1 MAGELNRVKLLI
13 ADDDPTS
20 LLLVTAL
27 ARKWNYEAVTV
38 RDGLEAWRSLEA
50 DALPLA
56 ILDRQMPGLDGLE
69 ICRRVRASP
78 KLASTYLILITSEG
92 AREEIVK
99 GLEAG
104 ADDYVTKPF
113 HPEELR
119 ARIAVG
125 VRLVS
130 LQARLA
136 QRVKALEETLAQVRR
151 LEGLIPMCAWCK
163 KVRNDQDYWQEVS
176 SYLTE
181 RSEARFTHAI
191 CKDCFKRQG
200 ESLSNSLERSLTE
213 ET

>member
-13 ADDDPTS
+13 AEDDPTS
-20 LLLVTAL
+20 LLLVSAL

-38 RDGLEAWRSLEA
+38 RDGLEAWQALEA

-56 ILDRQMPGLDGLE
+56 ILGREMPGLDGLE
-69 ICRRVRASP
+69 ICRRVRTSP
-78 KLASTYLILITSEG
+78 KLASTYLILVTSEG

-136 QRVKALEETLAQVRR
+136 QRVKALEEMLAQVKR

-163 KVRNDQDYWQEVS
+163 KIRNDQDYWQDVS

-181 RSEARFTHAI
+181 RSEARFTLAI

-213 ET
+213 EG

>member
-1 MAGELNRVKLLI
+1 VAAELNRVKLLI
-13 ADDDPTS
+13 AEDDPTS
-20 LLLVTAL
+20 LMLVTAL

-38 RDGLEAWRSLEA
+38 TDGLEAWRALEA
-50 DALPLA
+50 DGLPLA

-78 KLASTYLILITSEG
+78 KLASTYLILVTSEG

-119 ARIAVG
+119 ARIEVG
-125 VRLVS
+125 VRLIS

-136 QRVKALEETLAQVRR
+136 ERVKTLEEALAQVKR

-163 KVRNDQDYWQEVS
+163 KIRNDQDYWQDVS

-200 ESLSNSLERSLTE
+200 ESLANSLERSLTE
-213 ET
+213 EA